1 MKNRVSL
8 QEWVKNQGSI
18 RAASDKLGIPCSTL
32 SAYCRFERFPHPHAM
47 QVMIS
52 VIGSEVDF
60 GPLAAG
66 WLQHQKASTPR
77 RRRLRSGLPVK
88 NAERL
93 RALYSELDLNSGGI
107 ESAAPKILPRW
118 QTTKVTV
125 GEVRDAV
132 AALKVAN
139 RNPSDLS
146 QIHEVIGAN
155 RTAQLRSLNK

>member
-1 MKNRVSL
+1 MKNHVSL

-18 RAASDKLGIPCSTL
+18 RAASEKLGIPCSTL

-47 QVMIS
+47 QAIIN

-66 WLQHQKASTPR
+66 WLQHQKAKTPR

-93 RALYSELDLNSGGI
+93 RAIYSELDLNAGGI
-107 ESAAPKILPRW
+107 DSAAPKILPRW

-146 QIHEVIGAN
+146 QIHDVIGAN